1 MISPLTF
8 VRREPAVAVAYLVLV
23 ACLIAWASMVPQ
35 LNLLSITNSIAQ
47 KLPVVCVT
55 IGVAIVLISRGVDL
69 SVGATMTLANVIV
82 ARGGEGTDQVGLW
95 IAVAFLAAGLAGAL
109 NGIMVSVFRL
119 SPLIVTLATSS
130 VVFGIALYISPTPG
144 GSTPSWFTRIPMTL
158 VGPIP
163 LVILLLVL
171 IPVVLWWPLKR
182 SRYGTALY
190 AVGND
195 EHAAFTAGVNVRRTL
210 TWAYVLSA
218 LFASLGGVLLTMNA
232 GAGDANIGASYTLT
246 AVAGAAVGGVALSGG
261 RGSIAGA
268 VAGAL
273 ILSFLNNL
281 LFAMGINTYWQYVA
295 TGVLLLL
302 ALSIPLAIRGA
313 RQILERKRA

>member
-1 MISPLTF
+1 MITPLTF
-8 VRREPAVAVAYLVLV
+8 ARREPAVLIAYAALAITV
-23 ACLIAWASMVPQ
+23 IAWASLVPQ
-35 LNLLSITNSIAQ
+35 LTLLSVTNSIGQ
-47 KLPVVCVT
+47 KLPIVCVT

-69 SVGATMTLANVIV
+69 SVGAILTLANVIV
-82 ARGGEGTDQVGLW
+82 AKGSEATGQIGLW
-95 IAVAFLAAGLAGAL
+95 ILVAFIAAGLAGAL
-109 NGIMVSVFRL
+109 NGILISVVRL
-119 SPLIVTLATSS
+119 SPLIVTLGTSS
-130 VVFGIALYISPTPG
+130 VLFGVSLYIAPVPG
-144 GSTPSWFTRIPMTL
+144 GSAPDWFSGIPLLL

-163 LVILLLVL
+163 LVVLLLIL

-195 EHAAFTAGVNVRRTL
+195 EGAAFTAGVDVRSTL

-218 LFASLGGVLLTMNA
+218 LFSALGGVILTMNA
-232 GAGDANIGASYTLT
+232 GSGDANIGASYTLT

-261 RGSIAGA
+261 RGTVVGA

-281 LFAMGINTYWQYVA
+281 LFTMGINTYWQYVA

-302 ALSIPLAIRGA
+302 ALSIPLGLGA
-313 RQILERKRA
+313 VRKILERKRA